1 MKAEKRRAR
10 AKRKAK
16 ALAKGVHA
24 RQPQPLIIGKRSPK
38 MDIKISSP
46 SEENLWRLETYDDT
60 LAGSIIVRVPVKI
73 DGSLDLS
80 REPKFRGGT
89 FIQGGKIRIEF
100 DLSGPSLTSAI
111 ASWPEKCLAAI
122 QEVQS
127 QMFKSALLD
136 PSGAPLK
143 PQA

>member
-1 MKAEKRRAR
+1 
-10 AKRKAK
+10 
-16 ALAKGVHA
+16 
-24 RQPQPLIIGKRSPK
+24 

-46 SEENLWRLETYDDT
+46 SEKNLWRLETYDDP
-60 LAGSIIVRVPVKI
+60 LAGSIVVWVPVKI

-89 FIQGGKIRIEF
+89 FIQGFRIIEF
-100 DLSGPSLTSAI
+100 DLTGPSLTSAI

-122 QEVQS
+122 KEVQS

-136 PSGAPLK
+136 PSGQPLK